1 MGNPYIVLA
10 NAIPPERTGVYMGI
24 FNMMIC
30 APMLLF
36 AATMTFMY
44 KPLLGG
50 DPRNVMIFGGVCMLV
65 AAFAVFRI
73 KDTHGNRM

>member
-1 MGNPYIVLA
+1 
-10 NAIPPERTGVYMGI
+10 
-24 FNMMIC
+24 
-30 APMLLF
+30 MLLF

-44 KPLLGG
+44 KPVLGG

-73 KDTHGNRM
+73 KQPQRQVATA